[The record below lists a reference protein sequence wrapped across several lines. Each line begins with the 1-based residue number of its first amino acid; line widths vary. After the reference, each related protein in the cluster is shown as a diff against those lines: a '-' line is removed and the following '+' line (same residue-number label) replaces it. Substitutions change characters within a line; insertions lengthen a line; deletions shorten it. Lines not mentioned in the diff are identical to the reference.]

1 MEGWG
6 STRNTDGLT
15 ATFGCA
21 SQQHCMLDCHPFAEF
36 ILSEAEGLWASAYL
50 VARNDDG
57 TTLKPRAQAP
67 IVASPA
73 WVEGSSDPVEVRSR

>member
-6 STRNTDGLT
+6 STRNTDSLA
-15 ATFGCA
+15 ATFACA
-21 SQQHCMLDCHPFAEF
+21 SQQHRGLDCHPFAEF
-36 ILSEAEGLWASAYL
+36 ILRKAEGLRASAYL

-57 TTLKPRAQAP
+57 TTLKPSAQAP
-67 IVASPA
+67 TVASPA

>member
-1 MEGWG
+1 MEGRG
-6 STRNTDGLT
+6 STRNTDSLA

-21 SQQHCMLDCHPFAEF
+21 LQQHCVLDCHPFAEF
-36 ILSEAEGLWASAYL
+36 ILSKAEGLRASAYL

-57 TTLKPRAQAP
+57 TTLKPGAQAA